1 MKLYIVQHGDALTK
15 DIDAERPLSN
25 IGHAEVGQ
33 VAALLAGHMHVSRV
47 VHSGKLRAQQTAD
60 IFTTIIAGEFPVEQ
74 IEGIGPN
81 DSVADFA
88 QKAEEWGEDML
99 VVSHL
104 PFVDRLVSLLL
115 SGRETENIVSY
126 TPGSICCLQSTSGGG
141 WQLQWMIKPELL

>member
-15 DIDAERPLSN
+15 DIDEERPLSN

-33 VAALLAGHMHVSRV
+33 VAALLAGHMQVSRV

-74 IEGIGPN
+74 IGGIGPN

-88 QKAEEWGEDML
+88 QKIEEWGEDML

-104 PFVDRLVSLLL
+104 PFVARLVSLLL
-115 SGRETENIVSY
+115 TGRETENIVSY
-126 TPGSICCLQSTSGGG
+126 TPGSICFLQSKSGGG
-141 WQLQWMIKPELL
+141 WQLHWMIRPELL